1 MKAPPFPPP
10 PTLYSR
16 DVSLSLSLSPL
27 VSSPLVGG
35 GESAETGRGG
45 GGRRMMMARESG
57 GGEKE
62 GTLKTRLIQV
72 GEGWKRRRRKRKR

>member
-16 DVSLSLSLSPL
+16 DVSLSLSLSTRFL
-27 VSSPLVGG
+27 SSC
-35 GESAETGRGG
+35 
-45 GGRRMMMARESG
+45 RRRRECRDG
-57 GGEKE
+57 TRRRRATDDDGKRKWGGEKE